1 MAGADPTEGDARA
14 ARGDSASLSRLLIG
28 GGLWSL
34 LGRFGQSFVMLAG
47 TVVLARVLTPG
58 DFGVIAIS
66 TSLGVLML
74 VIAEGFI
81 DFPILR
87 SNALDENRLR
97 SLLWTSFTIM
107 GAISAA
113 VIAAAPAVEA
123 LFGFTG
129 LAGVLRASCV
139 IFFCQAVMVTGRAV
153 LRRQHRFRDAGLF
166 MVVGATVYAVVAIAL
181 AFAGWGYW
189 SLVAGQIALHVT
201 MAAQF
206 ARAARLS
213 LRWPR
218 RFDLGGLAATGGYG
232 LVSRVFAWFWSTIDT
247 IAVGLAGTAA
257 ATGLYSRAYNLSTQA
272 KEPFAALDH
281 PIRQALVAKRERD
294 GDIEAVARDILRLV
308 TIGTGFAAA
317 FVIVFRDLIVAVLL
331 GQQWTGAALP
341 LAILAAGLPA
351 RVGLNF
357 IDSTIIVAG
366 AMGHMVRRHL
376 FMSVLIG
383 AGVFWAAPRGIEAV
397 ALVVAAA
404 LYIAVLFPV
413 AREDGHGAPPRL
425 RLVAA
430 MLPGL
435 LFACALVAAGEALRR
450 VWAPEGIAFA
460 AAMLVIFG
468 LAAALI
474 ALLAPE
480 KWTFPAWNE
489 RKTALLSRL
498 TGRSR

>member
-1 MAGADPTEGDARA
+1 MTAADPSGGDPRSG
-14 ARGDSASLSRLLIG
+14 RGSSASLSRLLIG

-34 LGRFGQSFVMLAG
+34 LGRFGQSFVMLGG

-66 TSLGVLML
+66 TSLTVLML

-97 SLLWTSFTIM
+97 SLLWSCFAIM
-107 GAISAA
+107 AAISAA
-113 VIAAAPAVEA
+113 VMVAAPAVEA
-123 LFGFTG
+123 LFGFAG
-129 LAGVLRASCV
+129 LGAVLRVSCV

-153 LRRQHRFRDAGLF
+153 LRRQHRFRDAGMF
-166 MVVGATVYAVVAIAL
+166 VIAGATIYVAVAIAL

-189 SLVAGQIALHVT
+189 SLVAGQIALHFT
-201 MAAQF
+201 MAVQF
-206 ARAARLS
+206 AVAARLS

-218 RFDLGGLAATGGYG
+218 RFDLTGLAATGGYG
-232 LVSRVFAWFWSTIDT
+232 LASRVFAWFWSAIDT
-247 IAVGLAGTAA
+247 IAVGLATSAA

-294 GDIEAVARDILRLV
+294 GSIAAAACGILRLV
-308 TIGTGFAAA
+308 TIGTGLVAA

-331 GQQWTGAALP
+331 GQQWAGAAVP
-341 LAILAAGLPA
+341 LAILVAGLPA
-351 RVGLNF
+351 RIALNF
-357 IDSTIIVAG
+357 LDSTFIVAG
-366 AMGHMVRRHL
+366 AMGHMVRRHAL
-376 FMSVLIG
+376 MSAVIG
-383 AGVFWAAPRGIEAV
+383 VGVFWAAPRGIETV
-397 ALVVAAA
+397 ALVVCVA
-404 LYIAVLFPV
+404 LYIAVLVPV
-413 AREDGHGAPPRL
+413 AREGGGGAPSRW
-425 RLVAA
+425 RIVAA

-435 LFACALVAAGEALRR
+435 AIACALVATGETLRR
-450 VWAPEGIAFA
+450 VWAPDGMAFA

-468 LAAALI
+468 LV
-474 ALLAPE
+474 ALLVAFCTPE

-489 RKTALLSRL
+489 RKTALLARL
-498 TGRSR
+498 AGRPR